1 MYCGYD
7 SKSVP
12 NIECLELSV
21 PLCPSLEVK
30 RKKAWNMKFQRE
42 EKIVQGQHIEAV
54 IYKGPRTH
62 IKLAAGVVRVF
73 NMVILVPK

>member
-1 MYCGYD
+1 
-7 SKSVP
+7 
-12 NIECLELSV
+12 
-21 PLCPSLEVK
+21 LEVK